1 VVTDG
6 DNYGRAADFQTGLDA
21 NGYYTYIVAAQQDT
35 PSNALNDK
43 TVTIL
48 PWGNTRIQKALILRN
63 MLPDQTFVQTAQ
75 TANM

>member
-6 DNYGRAADFQTGLDA
+6 DNYGCAANFQTGLDA
-21 NGYYTYIVAAQQDT
+21 NGYYTYIVAAPQDT